1 MRTAVQYLNKLI
13 FPLLP
18 ETKCFGIKRS
28 LLRLAGATIGRNVRI
43 CSSAMIIG
51 AGKLSIDDNTWVG
64 HRVVLIASSSI
75 RIGRN
80 VDIAPN
86 VFIGNGTHE
95 ITPDKDR
102 IADIELS
109 KDIVIGDG
117 CWLCVNSTILPGTE
131 LAKKVVV
138 GAGAVVG
145 SVFKEDCILIVG
157 VPAKKIKS
165 YV

>member
-75 RIGRN
+75 RIGKN

-86 VFIGNGTHE
+86 VFIGNGTHRV
-95 ITPDKDR
+95 TPDKDR

-157 VPAKKIKS
+157 IPAKKIKS

>member
-1 MRTAVQYLNKLI
+1 MKTFISYINNILI
-13 FPLLP
+13 PILP
-18 ETKCFGIKRS
+18 ETRCFALKRWMWK
-28 LLRLAGATIGRNVRI
+28 RAGVKIGKNVRI
-43 CSSAMIIG
+43 SSSVKIFG
-51 AGKLSIDDNTWVG
+51 AGELSIGDNTWVG

-75 RIGRN
+75 RIGKN

-102 IADIELS
+102 IADIEVS

-131 LAKKVVV
+131 LAKKIVV
-138 GAGAVVG
+138 GAGTVVG
-145 SVFKEDCILIVG
+145 SVFKEGCILIAG
-157 VPAKKIKS
+157 IPAKEIKS

>member
-28 LLRLAGATIGRNVRI
+28 LMRLAGATIGRNVRI

-75 RIGRN
+75 RIGKN

-86 VFIGNGTHE
+86 VFIGNGTHR

-157 VPAKKIKS
+157 VPAKKVKS

>member
-28 LLRLAGATIGRNVRI
+28 LLRLAGVTIGRNVRI

-75 RIGRN
+75 RIGKN

-145 SVFKEDCILIVG
+145 SVFKEGCILIAG
-157 VPAKKIKS
+157 IPAKKIKS

>member
-1 MRTAVQYLNKLI
+1 
-13 FPLLP
+13 
-18 ETKCFGIKRS
+18 
-28 LLRLAGATIGRNVRI
+28 
-43 CSSAMIIG
+43 MIIG

-75 RIGRN
+75 RIGKN

>member
-75 RIGRN
+75 RIGKN

-86 VFIGNGTHE
+86 VFIGNGTHR

-157 VPAKKIKS
+157 IPAKKIKS

>member
-1 MRTAVQYLNKLI
+1 MRSAVQYLNKLI

-28 LLRLAGATIGRNVRI
+28 LLRLAGATIGRNVRV

-75 RIGRN
+75 RIGKN

-157 VPAKKIKS
+157 IPAKKVKS

>member
-64 HRVVLIASSSI
+64 HRVVMIASSSI
-75 RIGRN
+75 RIGKN